1 MFKNYLKTA
10 YRHLVRQPGYTALNV
25 IGLTIGITSSLI
37 IVLYLVN
44 ELSYDTHHE
53 NADNIISI
61 LLHFVMFFS
70 MIDGAFLSYMTENT
84 TDQRCP
90 FCHKLPR

>member
-1 MFKNYLKTA
+1 MIRPENRERAVKESDRLKTEIDNLVP
-10 YRHLVRQPGYTALNV
+10 YRL
-25 IGLTIGITSSLI
+25 
-37 IVLYLVN
+37 
-44 ELSYDTHHE
+44 ELEDPEDHE

-61 LLHFVMFFS
+61 LLHFVIFFS

-90 FCHKLPR
+90 FCHMLPR